1 MKHCKYFFIVY
12 AIAILS
18 SVGANA
24 ATTVT
29 GLATPEYVK
38 GAINSL
44 PAVARSGSY
53 NDLSNKPTIPAAQ
66 VNSDWNATSGKAQIL
81 NKPTLGSLATKNDVT
96 NADISGTINQDKI
109 TGLTTALTAKQAT
122 ANMVKAPTNTDTGFS
137 DADMTDQTKYPSMNA
152 ARQIADQIVSEN
164 IIAVD
169 QEIEQLNANYETLSA
184 TVEANKTAADN
195 AIKALD
201 GTGTGTIN
209 GNGIV
214 KLVTQTDGKVTA
226 TRGLVAAGD
235 INSDAVTTIAIK
247 NANVTKA
254 KLASDVQT
262 SLGKAD
268 TALQA
273 VPVATSTALGGV
285 KSGGDITVA
294 TGGAVTVAHATKAD
308 SATTAGSA
316 TKASQ
321 DASGNV
327 ITSTYATKTEMNT
340 GLNTKQPTLTTGENG
355 NIKGGGSVTVT
366 KDASGVITVSGTD
379 TKYTLPTATTTVKG
393 GIMATSEIAVATDG
407 KATIGTGAVTTA
419 KIADSNVTTAKI
431 ANANVTTAKI
441 ADSNVTT
448 AKLAPGAVTPVKT
461 SGVIGYI
468 PSGSATATTYA
479 QIWVQ

>member
-1 MKHCKYFFIVY
+1 MKISYKVLFAAVLS
-12 AIAILS
+12 IA
-18 SVGANA
+18 GTNA
-24 ATTVT
+24 FAADVT
-29 GLATPEYVK
+29 GLATTNYVK
-38 GAINSL
+38 GAIQSL
-44 PAVARSGSY
+44 DVSTSEGSGNVVTAVTQE
-53 NDLSNKPTIPAAQ
+53 D
-66 VNSDWNATSGKAQIL
+66 GKI
-81 NKPTLGSLATKNDVT
+81 KVTKGTTLGAMAAKNNVT
-96 NADISGTINQDKI
+96 NADIAANAAIATSKIN
-109 TGLTTALTAKQAT
+109 GLDTALAGKQTTGNMIQAKADVTEVNMEAT
-122 ANMVKAPTNTDTGFS
+122 D
-137 DADMTDQTKYPSMNA
+137 KYPSMA
-152 ARQIADQIVSEN
+152 AAQQIASAVVTEN
-164 IIAVD
+164 LIDVND
-169 QEIEQLNANYETLSA
+169 EISSLNTKYTNLSA
-184 TVEANKTAADN
+184 TVETNKGAADD

-201 GTGTGTIN
+201 SSVTNANGAISTIT
-209 GNGIV
+209 I
-214 KLVTQTDGKVTA
+214 TDGKITNVTRKSVA
-226 TRGLVAAGD
+226 TADLAD
-235 INSDAVTTIAIK
+235 NAVTTAKIV

-431 ANANVTTAKI
+431 ADANVTTAKI
-441 ADSNVTT
+441 KSPTTTECADGKCALVD
-448 AKLAPGAVTPVKT
+448 LG
-461 SGVIGYI
+461 SGVQWLPIVNVYE
-468 PSGSATATTYA
+468 
-479 QIWVQ
+479 

>member
-1 MKHCKYFFIVY
+1 MKISYKVLFAAVLS
-12 AIAILS
+12 IA
-18 SVGANA
+18 GTNA
-24 ATTVT
+24 FAADVA
-29 GLATPEYVK
+29 GLATTNYVK
-38 GAINSL
+38 GAIGSL
-44 PAVARSGSY
+44 DSSVATGTGAIDTITQTDGKITATRRTLKDADIASG
-53 NDLSNKPTIPAAQ
+53 AAI
-66 VNSDWNATSGKAQIL
+66 ATSKINGLDTALAGKQTTENL
-81 NKPTLGSLATKNDVT
+81 VDTT
-96 NADISGTINQDKI
+96 DKI
-109 TGLTTALTAKQAT
+109 E
-122 ANMVKAPTNTDTGFS
+122 ANKTST
-137 DADMTDQTKYPSMNA
+137 TKYPSMA
-152 ARQIADQIVSEN
+152 VAQQIASTVVTKNMVNVNQQI
-164 IIAVD
+164 
-169 QEIEQLNANYETLSA
+169 NALSTNYTDLST
-184 TVEANKTAADN
+184 TVENNKTAAEN
-195 AIKALD
+195 AIKGLT
-201 GTGTGTIN
+201 GTGTGTTT
-209 GNGIV
+209 GDGMV
-214 KLVTQTDGKVTA
+214 KTVTQANGVVTA
-226 TRGLVAAGD
+226 TRGLVEK
-235 INSDAVTTIAIK
+235 SD
-247 NANVTKA
+247 
-254 KLASDVQT
+254 LASDVQT

-268 TALQA
+268 SALQA

-294 TGGAVTVAHATKAD
+294 TTGAVTVGHATKAD

-419 KIADSNVTTAKI
+419 KIAD
-431 ANANVTTAKI
+431 ANVTTAKI